1 VASKGYIIMSIEH
14 DDDNFLSRW
23 SKRKL
28 NPEQTPEPLTQN
40 ELQTEPE
47 QVELE
52 PSAETLEAPQET
64 PIWQQQDADPKAKK
78 HALQALFKQVEFG
91 ELDGLNEYDEDYTSF
106 TGLGN
111 VVTREMK
118 RMLELAEQKTRPE
131 AETQP
136 QDQTQ
141 QLQQKQNAPTQSQQ
155 LGDADSEQERGDNDH
170 VPSST

>member
-1 VASKGYIIMSIEH
+1 MSIEH

-28 NPEQTPEPLTQN
+28 NPEQKTEQLTPT

-52 PSAETLEAPQET
+52 PLAETLEAAQET
-64 PIWQQQDADPKAKK
+64 PIWQQKNADPKAKK
-78 HALQALFKQVEFG
+78 HALQTLFKQVEFS

-131 AETQP
+131 AEMLQ

-141 QLQQKQNAPTQSQQ
+141 QLQQNQNASTQPLQ
-155 LGDADSEQERGDNDH
+155 LDDADSEQEREDNDN

>member
-1 VASKGYIIMSIEH
+1 MSIEH

-28 NPEQTPEPLTQN
+28 NPEQKPEQLKPIKPS
-40 ELQTEPE
+40 ELQTKPE
-47 QVELE
+47 Q
-52 PSAETLEAPQET
+52 AEFESSVTKPEESQAS
-64 PIWQQQDADPKAKK
+64 PIWQQKNADPLTKK
-78 HALQALFKQVEFG
+78 LALKSLFKNAEFG

-136 QDQTQ
+136 RDQTQ
-141 QLQQKQNAPTQSQQ
+141 QLQQTQNAPTQPLE
-155 LGDADSEQERGDNDH
+155 LGDADSEQEREDNDH